1 MEAVFTPT
9 SAHFYLPLFVNF
21 CDKTLKSMN
30 FVAKN
35 PLCGQKFLKKWPQ
48 LLT

>member
-1 MEAVFTPT
+1 MEVVFTPI

-35 PLCGQKFLKKWPQ
+35 PLCGQKFLKKRPQ